1 MKILDRHI
9 RKTILT
15 SIFTVLFILIG
26 LFSFFEFIDELDD
39 LGQGS
44 YALLDVIKFVF
55 LKIPSL
61 AYEVFPLAGL
71 IGCLIGLGTLMSQNE
86 ITVMR
91 NAGISFQ
98 RIVFSIM
105 KAGAVVILMAIVL
118 GEAVVPVTEQY
129 ANYTRSV
136 EINKQISLKTRN
148 GLWVRE
154 GQSYLNVRTI
164 LPGNVIKD
172 IYIYK
177 FDDENRLVSS
187 SHADT
192 ASYQKGNWQLK
203 NVSQTHI
210 TDEVITQDTEL
221 DAIWSS
227 LLQPE
232 LISLVSIE
240 PESLSL
246 FDLMSYTKYL
256 KKNNRNS
263 QAYRQAFWSKFI
275 YPLSTG
281 VMIFLAIPLVLG
293 SVQTQNLGQRIFLG
307 IVIGLVF
314 HIVNQAMGN
323 VGVVY
328 KIPPLI
334 AVVAPSLF
342 TLMIGLYLMRRL
354 VRR

>member
-1 MKILDRHI
+1 MKILDRYI

-15 SIFTVLFILIG
+15 SIFTVLIILIG
-26 LFSFFEFIDELDD
+26 LFSFFEFIDELSDI
-39 LGQGS
+39 GQGN
-44 YALLDVIKFVF
+44 YALLGVIKFVI
-55 LKIPSL
+55 LKIPAL
-61 AYEVFPLAGL
+61 AYEIFPLAGL
-71 IGCLIGLGTLMSQNE
+71 IGSLIGLGTLMSQNE

-105 KAGAVVILMAIVL
+105 KAGAIIILMAIIL
-118 GEAVVPVTEQY
+118 GEAVVPVTEQF

-136 EINKQISLKTRN
+136 EINSQISMKTRN

-177 FDDENRLVSS
+177 FDDENRLTSS

-192 ASYQKGNWQLK
+192 ASYQKGKWQLK
-203 NVSQTHI
+203 NVTQTHI
-210 TDEVITQDTEL
+210 SDTVITQDTEL
-221 DAIWSS
+221 DAIWNS

-246 FDLMSYTKYL
+246 FDLMNYTKYL

-263 QAYRQAFWSKFI
+263 QAYQQAFWSKFI

-293 SVQTQNLGQRIFLG
+293 SVQTQNIGQRIFLG
-307 IVIGLVF
+307 IIIGLIF
-314 HIVNQAMGN
+314 HIVNQGMGN
-323 VGVVY
+323 VGIVY

-334 AVVAPSLF
+334 AVAAPSIF
-342 TLMIGLYLMRRL
+342 TLIVGFFLMRRL
-354 VRR
+354 AKN